1 MVAPISMN
9 RRAHMANERTF
20 LAWVRTAIGI
30 MAFGLVIEEFAFGG
44 SPQFIPTPGPSQ
56 FTGLVLII
64 FGVMITIFSYVGI
77 LLSKGSLIRVY
88 KSNIVL
94 TTALALFVNAVGLFL
109 FIYLIT
115 RCMFVEGASV
125 DELWCEVGYVRR
137 LCAFAC
143 CYA

>member
-1 MVAPISMN
+1 MVASISMN

-64 FGVMITIFSYVGI
+64 FGVMITIFSYVRYTI
-77 LLSKGSLIRVY
+77 IERELDKGVY

-109 FIYLIT
+109 FIYLIIK
-115 RCMFVEGASV
+115 M
-125 DELWCEVGYVRR
+125 
-137 LCAFAC
+137 
-143 CYA
+143 